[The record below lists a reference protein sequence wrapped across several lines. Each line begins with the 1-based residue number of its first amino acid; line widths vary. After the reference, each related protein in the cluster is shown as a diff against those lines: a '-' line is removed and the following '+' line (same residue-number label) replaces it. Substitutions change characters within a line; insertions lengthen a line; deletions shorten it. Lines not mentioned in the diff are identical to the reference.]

1 MEPNLERAAA
11 LALETLIK
19 HGISSAPIMPLPVL
33 KKTPGVLVFSFAEV
47 SYDTGIARHEILS
60 CFGQNQDAATFRAE
74 NGRYVVAY
82 NQSLPLYIVQRAVAR
97 ELGHIVLGHD
107 GSRPESVRMAE
118 AVCFAQHLLCPRP
131 LLHAIETA
139 GVPLTKNVLCNV
151 TGSDERC
158 LSCMRETPGVRVPAD
173 LNRAVRD
180 LFSGYVQNF
189 AAYKS
194 SIPDE
199 SPVVDL
205 GSFMVNYEE

>member
-1 MEPNLERAAA
+1 MEPNLERAVV

-19 HGISSAPIMPLPVL
+19 NGISSAPVMPLPIL
-33 KKTPGVLVFSFAEV
+33 KKTPGVLVVSFSEL
-47 SYDTGIARHEILS
+47 SQDTGFARDEILD
-60 CFGQNQDAATFRAE
+60 CFGENKDAATFRAE

-82 NQSLPLYIVQRAVAR
+82 NQSLPLYIVQRSAAR
-97 ELGHIVLGHD
+97 ELGHILLGHD

-131 LLHAIETA
+131 LLHGILSA
-139 GVPLTKNVLCNV
+139 GIPLTKNVLCNV
-151 TGSDERC
+151 TGSDDRC
-158 LSCMRETPGVRVPAD
+158 IACMHEMPGVRVPAE

-189 AAYKS
+189 AAYKKS
-194 SIPDE
+194 VPDE

>member
-19 HGISSAPIMPLPVL
+19 NEISSAPIMPLKILQEV
-33 KKTPGVLVFSFAEV
+33 PGVLVVSFAQMSEE
-47 SYDTGIARHEILS
+47 TGFARDEILD
-60 CFGQNQDAATFRAE
+60 CFGENKDSATFRSE
-74 NGRYVVAY
+74 NGRYGVAY

-97 ELGHIVLGHD
+97 ELGHVLLGHD

-131 LLHAIETA
+131 LLQAIRDA

-151 TGSDERC
+151 TGSDDRC
-158 LSCMRETPGVRVPAD
+158 LSCLHDMPGVRVPAE
-173 LNRAVRD
+173 LNRKVRD
-180 LFSGYVQNF
+180 LFSRYVKNYVS
-189 AAYKS
+189 YKKA
-194 SIPDE
+194 IPDE